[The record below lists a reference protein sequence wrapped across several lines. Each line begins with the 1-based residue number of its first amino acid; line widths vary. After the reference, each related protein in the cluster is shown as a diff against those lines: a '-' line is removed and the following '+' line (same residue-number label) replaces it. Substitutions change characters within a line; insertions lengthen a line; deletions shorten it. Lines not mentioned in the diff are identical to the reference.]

1 LYPLTTA
8 PLSKRHSSCS
18 PDGRPLATSES
29 APTSGGEGS
38 VEEPAQS
45 VPSNTRVQS
54 CAGLLILPLQAIQG
68 IGLSRSTL
76 ACKSLVSKCFS
87 GMSICLDPFRNCP
100 VGGPGCRFVRVA
112 RYGRAPP
119 GQPTKQGGRP
129 AEPRSHLVRLRA
141 GLFWE
146 CRGSRGGSGL
156 SAVPLAKG
164 LAESQ
169 APREALELPLPP
181 PPWTPNAKLREACQF
196 AVFGLFVFG
205 IARPWDL

>member
-1 LYPLTTA
+1 M
-8 PLSKRHSSCS
+8 
-18 PDGRPLATSES
+18 
-29 APTSGGEGS
+29 
-38 VEEPAQS
+38 
-45 VPSNTRVQS
+45 
-54 CAGLLILPLQAIQG
+54 
-68 IGLSRSTL
+68 SRSTL

-141 GLFWE
+141 CLFWE

-181 PPWTPNAKLREACQF
+181 PPWPPNAKLREARQF

-205 IARPWDL
+205 IARPWDLGPVKKKKKAGGRVWVGSGGGGGPTRV